1 MRTTIDSSH
10 SFKDACVRVC
20 VDKFANVNQRMMG
33 TYVEVQGT
41 INERRMKEY
50 EEQLKQA
57 EALAAQ
63 EQQNQLIEPAPVVE
77 AAAN

>member
-1 MRTTIDSSH
+1 M
-10 SFKDACVRVC
+10 RVC
-20 VDKFANVNQRMMG
+20 VDKFANVNQRMMT

-77 AAAN
+77 AATN